1 MHRIPSGGFD
11 DVCLGENRSPRPF
24 ICDGGRMTM
33 QVPANFTQLLTEWRS
48 GQPQALD
55 RLTPLVY
62 DELRRLAR
70 NYMRGERGGHTLQAT
85 AVVHEAF
92 MRLIQANVALQD
104 RGHFFALASRL
115 MRRVLVDH
123 AKSRSRIKRN
133 AGIRDALVQDS
144 SETAALADFDVVALD
159 DALEGLQ
166 QMEPRLAQVIELHYF
181 GGLTYD
187 QIAAALGTSPATVHR
202 DIRLARA
209 WLLNEI
215 GGDRPA

>member
-1 MHRIPSGGFD
+1 
-11 DVCLGENRSPRPF
+11 
-24 ICDGGRMTM
+24 M

-70 NYMRGERGGHTLQAT
+70 NYMRAERGSHTLQAT

-92 MRLIQANVALQD
+92 MRLIQANVTLQD
-104 RGHFFALASRL
+104 RRHFFALASRL

-123 AKSRSRIKRN
+123 AKSRSRMKRN
-133 AGIRDALVQDS
+133 SGVKDISAEDTG
-144 SETAALADFDVVALD
+144 ETLPPTDFDVIALD

-166 QMEPRLAQVIELHYF
+166 QMEPRLAHVIELHYF

-187 QIAAALGTSPATVHR
+187 QISAAFGTSAATVHR

-215 GGDRPA
+215 GGARPA

>member
-1 MHRIPSGGFD
+1 MLRGKPQHAHYFSAA
-11 DVCLGENRSPRPF
+11 VKNT
-24 ICDGGRMTM
+24 TM

-48 GQPQALD
+48 GHPQALD

-70 NYMRGERGGHTLQAT
+70 NYMRAERGSHTLQAT

-92 MRLIQANVALQD
+92 LRLIQANVALQD

-123 AKSRSRIKRN
+123 AKSRSRAKRN
-133 AGIRDALVQDS
+133 AGVREFISDDASDALPQM
-144 SETAALADFDVVALD
+144 DFDIIELD
-159 DALEGLQ
+159 DALEGLL

-187 QIAAALGTSPATVHR
+187 QIAAAVGASAATVHR

-215 GGDRPA
+215 NGTRPA

>member
-1 MHRIPSGGFD
+1 
-11 DVCLGENRSPRPF
+11 
-24 ICDGGRMTM
+24 M
-33 QVPANFTQLLTEWRS
+33 QVPANFTQLLAEWRS
-48 GQPQALD
+48 GHPQALD

-70 NYMRGERGGHTLQAT
+70 NYMRAERGSHTLQAT

-92 MRLIQANVALQD
+92 LRLIQANVALQD

-123 AKSRSRIKRN
+123 AKSRSRAKRN
-133 AGIRDALVQDS
+133 SGNRDMAVDNADLGQR
-144 SETAALADFDVVALD
+144 ADFDVIALD
-159 DALEGLQ
+159 DALDGLL

-181 GGLTYD
+181 GGMTYD
-187 QIAAALGTSPATVHR
+187 QIAAASGTSPATVHR

-209 WLLNEI
+209 WLMNEI
-215 GGDRPA
+215 GGAQPA

>member
-1 MHRIPSGGFD
+1 
-11 DVCLGENRSPRPF
+11 
-24 ICDGGRMTM
+24 M
-33 QVPANFTQLLTEWRS
+33 QVPANFTQLLTDWRD
-48 GQPQALD
+48 GNPQALE

-62 DELRRLAR
+62 EELRRLAR

-92 MRLIQANVALQD
+92 LRLIQGNVALHD
-104 RGHFFALASRL
+104 RAHFFALASRL

-123 AKSRSRIKRN
+123 AKSRGRLKRGVPPDEPLREDSVPRV
-133 AGIRDALVQDS
+133 AG
-144 SETAALADFDVVALD
+144 FDVISLD
-159 DALEGLQ
+159 DALESLQ

-187 QIAAALGTSPATVHR
+187 QIAAESGASAATVHR

-209 WLLNEI
+209 WLLHEI
-215 GGDRPA
+215 SGYSPT

>member
-1 MHRIPSGGFD
+1 
-11 DVCLGENRSPRPF
+11 
-24 ICDGGRMTM
+24 M

-48 GQPQALD
+48 GHPQALD

-70 NYMRGERGGHTLQAT
+70 NYMRAERGSHTLQAT

-92 MRLIQANVALQD
+92 LRLIQANVALQD

-123 AKSRSRIKRN
+123 AKSRSRMKRN
-133 AGIRDALVQDS
+133 VGIRDPVAGDAGEMLPPM
-144 SETAALADFDVVALD
+144 DFDVIALD

-187 QIAAALGTSPATVHR
+187 QIAAAVGASAATVHR

-215 GGDRPA
+215 GGARPA

>member
-1 MHRIPSGGFD
+1 
-11 DVCLGENRSPRPF
+11 
-24 ICDGGRMTM
+24 M

-48 GQPQALD
+48 GHPQALE

-70 NYMRGERGGHTLQAT
+70 NYMRAERGSHTLQAT

-92 MRLIQANVALQD
+92 LRLIQANIALQD

-123 AKSRSRIKRN
+123 AKSRSRLKRS
-133 AGIRDALVQDS
+133 GGTEVPDATGEILPPM
-144 SETAALADFDVVALD
+144 DFDVVALD

-166 QMEPRLAQVIELHYF
+166 QIEPRLAQVIELHYF

-187 QIAAALGTSPATVHR
+187 QIAAAVDTSAATVHR

-215 GGDRPA
+215 GGDKPA

>member
-1 MHRIPSGGFD
+1 MIMP
-11 DVCLGENRSPRPF
+11 
-24 ICDGGRMTM
+24 M
-33 QVPANFTQLLTEWRS
+33 PANFTQLLTEWRS
-48 GQPQALD
+48 GHPQALD

-70 NYMRGERGGHTLQAT
+70 NYMRGERGSHTLQAT

-92 MRLIQANVALQD
+92 LRLIQANVALQD

-133 AGIRDALVQDS
+133 AGGKELIAGDLGEIS
-144 SETAALADFDVVALD
+144 PPADFDVVALD
-159 DALEGLQ
+159 DALEALQ

-187 QIAAALGTSPATVHR
+187 QIAAAVGLSAATVHR

-215 GGDRPA
+215 GGARPK

>member
-1 MHRIPSGGFD
+1 
-11 DVCLGENRSPRPF
+11 
-24 ICDGGRMTM
+24 M

-48 GQPQALD
+48 GHPQALD

-70 NYMRGERGGHTLQAT
+70 NYMRAERGSHTLQAT

-92 MRLIQANVALQD
+92 LRLIQANVALQD

-133 AGIRDALVQDS
+133 VDARDLAAEVAGEVPPPM
-144 SETAALADFDVVALD
+144 DFDVVALD

-166 QMEPRLAQVIELHYF
+166 QLEPRLAQVIELHYF

-187 QIAAALGTSPATVHR
+187 QIAAAVGASAATVHR

-215 GGDRPA
+215 GGTRPA

>member
-1 MHRIPSGGFD
+1 
-11 DVCLGENRSPRPF
+11 
-24 ICDGGRMTM
+24 M

-48 GQPQALD
+48 GHPQALE

-70 NYMRGERGGHTLQAT
+70 NYMRAERGSHTLQAT

-92 MRLIQANVALQD
+92 LRLIQANVALQD
-104 RGHFFALASRL
+104 RTHFFSLASRL

-123 AKSRSRIKRN
+123 AKSRSRLKRN
-133 AGIRDALVQDS
+133 IGMKNSVSEESDALPGNN
-144 SETAALADFDVVALD
+144 FDVIALD
-159 DALEGLQ
+159 EALETLAQ
-166 QMEPRLAQVIELHYF
+166 LEPRLAQVIELHYF

-187 QIAAALGTSPATVHR
+187 QIAKAAGASAATVHR

-209 WLLNEI
+209 WLLAEI
-215 GGDRPA
+215 GSRRQP

>member
-1 MHRIPSGGFD
+1 
-11 DVCLGENRSPRPF
+11 
-24 ICDGGRMTM
+24 M

-48 GQPQALD
+48 GHPQALD

-70 NYMRGERGGHTLQAT
+70 NYMRAERGSHTLQAT

-92 MRLIQANVALQD
+92 LRLVQANVALQD

-123 AKSRSRIKRN
+123 AKSRSRMKRN
-133 AGIRDALVQDS
+133 SGARDLAAEGTG
-144 SETAALADFDVVALD
+144 ETPPPMDFDVVALD

-166 QMEPRLAQVIELHYF
+166 QLEPRLAQVIELHYF

-187 QIAAALGTSPATVHR
+187 QIAAAVGTSAATVHR

-209 WLLNEI
+209 WLLDEI
-215 GGDRPA
+215 GGNRSA

>member
-1 MHRIPSGGFD
+1 
-11 DVCLGENRSPRPF
+11 
-24 ICDGGRMTM
+24 MTM

-70 NYMRGERGGHTLQAT
+70 NYMRSERGSHTLQAT

-133 AGIRDALVQDS
+133 AGIRDALVQDAR
-144 SETAALADFDVVALD
+144 ETAPPADFDVVALD
-159 DALEGLQ
+159 DALEGLH

>member
-1 MHRIPSGGFD
+1 
-11 DVCLGENRSPRPF
+11 
-24 ICDGGRMTM
+24 M

-48 GQPQALD
+48 GNPQALD

-70 NYMRGERGGHTLQAT
+70 NYMRAERGSHTLQAT

-92 MRLIQANVALQD
+92 LRLIQANVALQD

-123 AKSRSRIKRN
+123 AKSRSRLKRN
-133 AGIRDALVQDS
+133 SGARDYGPEEGEALP
-144 SETAALADFDVVALD
+144 TLNFDVVALD

-181 GGLTYD
+181 GGLTYE
-187 QIAAALGTSPATVHR
+187 QIAAAVGKSAATVDR

-215 GGDRPA
+215 AGNRPS

>member
-1 MHRIPSGGFD
+1 
-11 DVCLGENRSPRPF
+11 
-24 ICDGGRMTM
+24 MTM

-70 NYMRGERGGHTLQAT
+70 SYMRAERGSHTLQAT

-92 MRLIQANVALQD
+92 LRLVQANVDLQD
-104 RGHFFALASRL
+104 RAHFFALASRL

-123 AKSRSRIKRN
+123 AKSRSRMKRN
-133 AGIRDALVQDS
+133 SGARDLVAES
-144 SETAALADFDVVALD
+144 TGETLPPIAFDVVALD

-166 QMEPRLAQVIELHYF
+166 Q
-181 GGLTYD
+181 
-187 QIAAALGTSPATVHR
+187 
-202 DIRLARA
+202 
-209 WLLNEI
+209 
-215 GGDRPA
+215 

>member
-1 MHRIPSGGFD
+1 MLRGKPGSAARNICGG
-11 DVCLGENRSPRPF
+11 ERA
-24 ICDGGRMTM
+24 TM

-48 GQPQALD
+48 GHPQALE

-62 DELRRLAR
+62 EELRRLAR
-70 NYMRGERGGHTLQAT
+70 NYMRAERGSHTLQAT

-92 MRLIQANVALQD
+92 LRLIQANVALQD

-123 AKSRSRIKRN
+123 AKSRSRMKRN
-133 AGIRDALVQDS
+133 IDAKDLVAEVTGES
-144 SETAALADFDVVALD
+144 SPPMDFDVVALD

-166 QMEPRLAQVIELHYF
+166 QLEPRLAQVIELHYF

-187 QIAAALGTSPATVHR
+187 QIAAAVGTSAATVHR

-215 GGDRPA
+215 GRTRPA

>member
-1 MHRIPSGGFD
+1 LKAPEIED
-11 DVCLGENRSPRPF
+11 DERPA
-24 ICDGGRMTM
+24 M

-48 GQPQALD
+48 GHPQALE

-70 NYMRGERGGHTLQAT
+70 NYMRAERGSHTLQAT

-92 MRLIQANVALQD
+92 LRLIQANVALQD
-104 RGHFFALASRL
+104 RTHFFSLASRL

-123 AKSRSRIKRN
+123 AKSRSRLKRN
-133 AGIRDALVQDS
+133 LDMKNSVPEESDDPPGNN
-144 SETAALADFDVVALD
+144 FDVIALD
-159 DALEGLQ
+159 EALETLAQ
-166 QMEPRLAQVIELHYF
+166 LEPRLAQVIELHYF

-187 QIAAALGTSPATVHR
+187 QIAEAAGASTATVHR

-209 WLLNEI
+209 WLLAEI
-215 GGDRPA
+215 GSRRQP

>member
-1 MHRIPSGGFD
+1 
-11 DVCLGENRSPRPF
+11 
-24 ICDGGRMTM
+24 M

-48 GQPQALD
+48 GQPQALE

-62 DELRRLAR
+62 EELRRLAR
-70 NYMRGERGGHTLQAT
+70 GYMRAERGSHTLQAT

-92 MRLIQANVALQD
+92 LRLIQANVALQD

-123 AKSRSRIKRN
+123 AKSRSRIKRQ
-133 AGIRDALVQDS
+133 ASGREQTGDGTD
-144 SETAALADFDVVALD
+144 ETIPRLDVDVIALD
-159 DALEGLQ
+159 DALESLLQ
-166 QMEPRLAQVIELHYF
+166 LEPRLAQVIELHYF
-181 GGLTYD
+181 GGMTYD
-187 QIAAALGTSPATVHR
+187 EIAQAMGASAATVHR

-215 GGDRPA
+215 NGI

>member
-1 MHRIPSGGFD
+1 
-11 DVCLGENRSPRPF
+11 
-24 ICDGGRMTM
+24 M

-55 RLTPLVY
+55 RLTPLIY

-70 NYMRGERGGHTLQAT
+70 GYMRAERGSHTLQAT

-92 MRLIQANVALQD
+92 LRLIQANVDLQD

-133 AGIRDALVQDS
+133 AGVRELTSEES
-144 SETAALADFDVVALD
+144 SRTST
-159 DALEGLQ
+159 
-166 QMEPRLAQVIELHYF
+166 PIE
-181 GGLTYD
+181 
-187 QIAAALGTSPATVHR
+187 V
-202 DIRLARA
+202 
-209 WLLNEI
+209 
-215 GGDRPA
+215 

>member
-1 MHRIPSGGFD
+1 
-11 DVCLGENRSPRPF
+11 
-24 ICDGGRMTM
+24 M
-33 QVPANFTQLLTEWRS
+33 QVPTNFTQLLTEWRS
-48 GQPQALD
+48 GHPQALD

-70 NYMRGERGGHTLQAT
+70 NYMRAERGSHTLQAT

-92 MRLIQANVALQD
+92 VRLIQANVALQD

-123 AKSRSRIKRN
+123 AKSRSRLKRN
-133 AGIRDALVQDS
+133 AGIRDVVAHDTG
-144 SETAALADFDVVALD
+144 ETAALADFDVVALD

-187 QIAAALGTSPATVHR
+187 QIAASLGTSPATVHR

-215 GGDRPA
+215 GDRSP